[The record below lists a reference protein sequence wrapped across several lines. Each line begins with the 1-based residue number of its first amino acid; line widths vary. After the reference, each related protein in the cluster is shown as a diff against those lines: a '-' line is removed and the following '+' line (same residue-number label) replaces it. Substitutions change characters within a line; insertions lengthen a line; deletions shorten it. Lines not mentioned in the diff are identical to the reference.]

1 MGYQTR
7 LFSFKDKNKWPE
19 VIPIR
24 NAVLKYIS
32 NGNTKA
38 QICRSLGL
46 IRNNKVDTTRL
57 DRLLGI
63 ASTKSNGIKRDYPNK
78 RIKYDI
84 AVRIIRA
91 INLDPV
97 DFGL

>member
-1 MGYQTR
+1 MTYRIR
-7 LFSFKDKNKWPE
+7 LFSFKDQNKWPE
-19 VIPIR
+19 VQPIR
-24 NAVLKYIS
+24 DAVLKYIS
-32 NGNTKA
+32 NGNTKS
-38 QICRSLGL
+38 QICRSSG
-46 IRNNKVDTTRL
+46 IIKSDTTRL

-63 ASTKSNGIKRDYPNK
+63 APTSSNGIKREYPNK